1 MFFTNIYYI
10 FAQILNN
17 ISKIKLKSRMKKLVF
32 AFLATVA
39 MTFAACGGQTA
50 GTASTVDSDSV
61 AVDTLDTVVV
71 DSVVVADSVIAE

>member
-1 MFFTNIYYI
+1 M
-10 FAQILNN
+10 
-17 ISKIKLKSRMKKLVF
+17 RKLVF

-61 AVDTLDTVVV
+61 AVDTIDTIVV
-71 DSVVVADSVIAE
+71 DSVEVADSVIAE